1 MSYVQDN
8 ITGPDPREE
17 DSAVREREVV
27 VTVKIRMVQE
37 FSNRDADDAIEKIR
51 SDIDAVLSIS
61 GFRNPSIEVECW

>member
-17 DSAVREREVV
+17 DPTVREREVV
-27 VTVKIRMVQE
+27 VTVKICMVQE

>member
-1 MSYVQDN
+1 METVSTLLAEAQKE
-8 ITGPDPREE
+8 TPPGLAGRE
-17 DSAVREREVV
+17 DVARF
-27 VTVKIRMVQE
+27 

>member
-27 VTVKIRMVQE
+27 VTVKIRMMRE

-51 SDIDAVLSIS
+51 GDIDAVLSIS

>member
-1 MSYVQDN
+1 MNYAQDN